1 MSLRVTQA
9 VMEMKDWAKIRISFV
24 CSFEWIQKFCVILQT
39 YNNERNNIMALE
51 IRPIP
56 VLTGI
61 DAERFIEEAE
71 AAERNPHT
79 VELALSQED
88 FERMMAKAQLN

>member
-1 MSLRVTQA
+1 
-9 VMEMKDWAKIRISFV
+9 
-24 CSFEWIQKFCVILQT
+24 
-39 YNNERNNIMALE
+39 MALE

-88 FERMMAKAQLN
+88 FERIMAKAQLN

>member
-1 MSLRVTQA
+1 
-9 VMEMKDWAKIRISFV
+9 MKISRLWAKIGN
-24 CSFEWIQKFCVILQT
+24 SFESRFGWIQKICVFLRIIKQ
-39 YNNERNNIMALE
+39 ERSKIMALE

-71 AAERNPHT
+71 AVERNPHT
-79 VELALSQED
+79 IELALFQED
-88 FERMMAKAQLN
+88 FERMMSKAQLN

>member
-1 MSLRVTQA
+1 
-9 VMEMKDWAKIRISFV
+9 
-24 CSFEWIQKFCVILQT
+24 
-39 YNNERNNIMALE
+39 MALE

-61 DAERFIEEAE
+61 DAERFVEEAE
-71 AAERNPHT
+71 ASEKNPHT

-88 FERMMAKAQLN
+88 FERMMAKARLN

>member
-1 MSLRVTQA
+1 
-9 VMEMKDWAKIRISFV
+9 MKFWMDS
-24 CSFEWIQKFCVILQT
+24 EILCIFAGVK
-39 YNNERNNIMALE
+39 NERHNTMALE

-56 VLTGI
+56 VLTGV

-88 FERMMAKAQLN
+88 FERMMAKAKLN